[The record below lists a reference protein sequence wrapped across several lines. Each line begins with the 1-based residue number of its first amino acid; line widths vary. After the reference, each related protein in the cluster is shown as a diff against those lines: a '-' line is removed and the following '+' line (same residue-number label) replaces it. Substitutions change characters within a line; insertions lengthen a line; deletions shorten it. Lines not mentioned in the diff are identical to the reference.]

1 MAQDNVDV
9 IQGAWDAFAKGDYE
23 AATNIVAPEGEVT
36 APSTLPWGGTFLG
49 PEGFREFL
57 RVLLTHFKDF
67 KATPE
72 KVLGADDDH
81 VIVTAAVRART
92 KDGTPVENR
101 SVWIYKLR
109 GGQVVSAEAYADTAQ
124 MLKALDSTAAS

>member
-9 IQGAWDAFAKGDYE
+9 VQGAWDAWAAGDIE
-23 AATNIVAPEGEVT
+23 AATNIVAPEGEIT
-36 APSTLPWGGTFLG
+36 APSSLPWGGTFLG
-49 PEGFREFL
+49 PEGFRDFL
-57 RVLLTHFKDF
+57 AGLLTHFLDF

-81 VIVTAAVRART
+81 VIVTAHVRGRT
-92 KDGTPVENR
+92 KAGGTIENR

-109 GGQVVSAEAYADTAQ
+109 GGQVVSAETFADTAA
-124 MLKALDSTAAS
+124 MLKALDRSGS

>member
-9 IQGAWDAFAKGDYE
+9 IQGAWDAFAKGDLE
-23 AATNIVAPEGEVT
+23 GATSVVAPEGEIN

-49 PEGFREFL
+49 PEGFRDFL
-57 RVLLTHFKDF
+57 AGLASHYKDL

-81 VIVTAAVRART
+81 VVVTANIKGRT
-92 KDGTPVENR
+92 KDGTPVETR
-101 SVWIYKLR
+101 SIWLYKMR
-109 GGQVVSAEAYADTAQ
+109 GGQVVSAETYGDTAKV
-124 MLKALDSTAAS
+124 LKALNATAAS